1 MKPMNKVVRLAL
13 ICEHFD
19 KDDNPVDYSDVYKL
33 LWQLQAQTREIKN
46 KTIQYCWEYS
56 NFSSDYYKENHEYPK
71 EKDVL
76 HYALDG
82 FVNDKFKVGNDLY
95 SSNCSYMTRKVCAEF
110 KNSKSEFL
118 KGTKSIINYKSNQ
131 PLDLHNKSIRIEY
144 KDNDFFAFLKLL
156 KRPAFN
162 RLGYKNSE
170 IGFKVIVRD
179 KSTRTILERCV
190 DKIYGISASKLIYNK
205 KKKQWFLNLVY
216 AFEPDNAN
224 NLDPNKILGVDLGI
238 HYPICAS
245 VYGDLQRFTIH
256 GGEIEEFRRRVESR
270 KLSLLKQGKNCG
282 DGRIGHGVKT
292 RNKSV
297 YSIEDKIARFRDTAN
312 HKYSRALID
321 YAVKKECG
329 TIQMEDLSGITAESD
344 RFLKNWSYY
353 DLQSKI
359 EYKAK
364 EKGIKIVYIDP
375 KYSSQRCSKCG
386 HIDKENRKTQS
397 SFVCLKCGFEEN
409 ADYNASQN
417 IGIKDID
424 KIIENDLSS
433 KCETDVN

>member
-19 KDDNPVDYSDVYKL
+19 KDGNPVDYSDVYKL

-76 HYALDG
+76 NYTLGG

-95 SSNCSYMTRKVCAEF
+95 SANCSTTTQTVCAEF

-131 PLDLHNKSIRIEY
+131 PLDLHNKSIRVEY
-144 KDNDFFAFLKLL
+144 KDNDFFVFLKLL
-156 KRPAFN
+156 NRHAFK
-162 RLGYKNSE
+162 RLGYKNTE
-170 IGFKVIVRD
+170 ICFKVIVRD

-190 DKIYGISASKLIYNK
+190 DQIYGISASKLIYNK

-224 NLDPNKILGVDLGI
+224 NLDPNRILGVDLGI

-292 RNKSV
+292 RNKPV
-297 YSIEDKIARFRDTAN
+297 YSIEDRIARFRDTVN

-353 DLQSKI
+353 DLQTKI

-424 KIIENDLSS
+424 KIIESDLSS